1 MKKRIQYIA
10 FFLMISLFLASCA
23 TQTISQTSR
32 VDFPQVQS
40 VSLASTPNGKIYIA
54 LGAHHTISI
63 ASSTDGG
70 KTFSEPILASS
81 NVNAHVLPVER
92 PVLAVHNENIVATA
106 WLEQSADFTSATI
119 WYTSSNDGGQTFS
132 EPIQVATDSG
142 FEIVMVQVVFNQ
154 DGNPLLTWLTD
165 GTLRYTYSDTFGESF
180 AQVQTIEGGAC
191 ECCQPSLIAMGEQV
205 WMAYRG
211 LELHTDGNNIR
222 DILVAIS
229 NDGGKTYQSTTRVS
243 DAHWYLNA
251 CPIAGPSFASFEDTL
266 YITWMDGREA
276 EANTKFTGSVW
287 FSSSTDLGKSFSP
300 NVKINPNPEIH
311 QTMPFM
317 AIDTN
322 GDIHL
327 VWETH
332 SSDAQNIQ
340 YAYSNDNGNTFSKAQ
355 ALVNSDNGTPR
366 MPVLVTTP
374 NNEFVLAWID
384 TSGAHVLSWME

>member
-1 MKKRIQYIA
+1 MKERIQYTA
-10 FFLMISLFLASCA
+10 FFLMISLLLASCA
-23 TQTISQTSR
+23 TQTISQTVQ

-54 LGAHHTISI
+54 LGSNHSISI

-81 NVNAHVLPVER
+81 NINAHVLPVER
-92 PVLAVHNENIVATA
+92 PVLAIHNENIVATA
-106 WLEQSADFTSATI
+106 WLEQSVETMSATI
-119 WYTSSNDGGQTFS
+119 WYATSNDGGQTFS
-132 EPIQVATDSG
+132 EPIQVATDYG
-142 FEIVMVQVVFNQ
+142 FEIVMVQVAFNQ

-165 GTLRYTYSDTFGESF
+165 GMLRYTYSNDFGKSF
-180 AQVQTIEGGAC
+180 AQVQTIKGGAC
-191 ECCQPSLIAMGEQV
+191 ECCQPSLIAIGEQV
-205 WMAYRG
+205 WLAYRG

-229 NDGGKTYQSTTRVS
+229 NDGGKTYQNTTRVS
-243 DAHWYLNA
+243 DGHWYLNA
-251 CPIAGPSFASFEDTL
+251 CPIAGPSFSSFEDTL

-300 NVKINPNPEIH
+300 NIKINPNPEIH

-317 AIDTN
+317 AIDST

-332 SSDAQNIQ
+332 SPDARAIQ
-340 YAYSNDNGNTFSKAQ
+340 YAYSDDNGNIFSKAQ
-355 ALVNSDNGTPR
+355 ELVNSDNGIPR
-366 MPVLVTTP
+366 MPVLVTTL
-374 NNEFVLAWID
+374 NDEFALAWID
-384 TSGAHVLSWME
+384 NTGAHVLSWIK